1 MLDQVVLPSSTMK
14 QISVRELRQ
23 QASVWLREVQTGE
36 SFEVTDR
43 GRPVALLAPLPKG
56 GDLDRLVASGRV
68 RTPES
73 DLFSHGPPLSPRP
86 ETPLPSELLEQA
98 RADER

>member
-1 MLDQVVLPSSTMK
+1 MK

-23 QASVWLREVQTGE
+23 QASVWLRAVEDGE

-43 GRPVALLAPLPKG
+43 GRPVAMLGPLPAPSRV
-56 GDLDRLVASGRV
+56 DALVNSGRATAARGDV
-68 RTPES
+68 L
-73 DLFSHGPPLSPRP
+73 DHWPPLPP
-86 ETPLPSELLEQA
+86 KPGVPAPTEMLEQL